1 MSYSVPRRV
10 QVRAPRLGEDD
21 ELPGGVILRPSPSPT
36 SSLPPED
43 SEDFLKSITSLDL
56 ENEVLLNDEQDDA
69 GCDPHADSDS
79 GSDDEWGVGGR
90 STTTTNTTTTTTNP
104 YLPMVR
110 NYYKRSINPPAGLAR
125 GVDSILKGR
134 NTAALSLH
142 WGDMARSY
150 KERNVSLMAS
160 VKKAAKLSEAQR
172 SGALGD
178 ISPASVDTT
187 SPPLLYG
194 PNETLAYVLHG
205 LYPSYGVAHRLFRE
219 AAQALPNW
227 SPKSMLDFGCG
238 PGAGVWAAR
247 ETWAGTLFDIVV
259 VEPSRS
265 MMQVAEHLLADT
277 PGVMYR
283 KSWEEVVRFHRGKK
297 YDLVVA
303 HYTLGQLQSDL
314 ERERVLV
321 ELWDAVAPGGML
333 VISEHG
339 DRWGFH
345 VVRRSRDSLLARAEA
360 LEHVLPLAK
369 AEAVAALEEA
379 RAAKA
384 LLPGASF
391 MGEEGEENAA
401 LQVLHPADNEAVEG
415 FEECEPLPSGLPTP
429 SQVKRHLKAYAKKHS
444 CVTGGR
450 LLRPSSD
457 LLGTAVVGPCSHTAP
472 CPMPSNSWC
481 HLSQAVSRHRKA
493 GKSVVGRGP
502 GHAWEKF
509 SYVTLR
515 KTTVGVE
522 EGGKL
527 TGTALE
533 HAPHTR
539 AGWWWE
545 QGGGKGAPSFSFV
558 QPPPTED
565 ERGDGLSTSGFE
577 KEVTRVQSGSAAA
590 VELSRQYLDPDPW
603 WLTSRPSKLC
613 GGEGREEGFASG
625 SSRAITEEPLSVA
638 TLLQSLPSTSELENL
653 SPGIGG
659 PKNGRSPVF
668 PAPMSSRDDAQ
679 YSALEAC
686 SFEGKTRG
694 SEWGPDG
701 EDNKKVVLERELE
714 VLVEK
719 AIKSGTPGAGQWAR
733 LVRPPLKRSGHV
745 IVDVCSPQGT
755 FERRVVAK
763 GGHKDIAWAYRTAR
777 KARWGALWPNWFARG
792 KLSPAVTSLP
802 PSFFPPL
809 SQGRQERIEGG
820 NDGKR
825 LEFSSNLLPP
835 FPTHTQPLAEKAVPA
850 TSTLPVSPLSSVLP
864 PFSSSSLSRPTR
876 AQRRKESM
884 KLAYENFAL
893 PDEKAKAEFEMGGVG
908 KDKFASML
916 PDDIGSQ
923 FFSDGKYQRL
933 DASGLLSRKEFSR
946 ERAGKSGGKLD
957 FKKKGGL

>member
-1 MSYSVPRRV
+1 MLRLLSTSVSRRV
-10 QVRAPRLGEDD
+10 LVRAPRLGEED
-21 ELPGGVILRPSPSPT
+21 ELPGGVILPPPPSTNSSFDPPRNEDSLAF
-36 SSLPPED
+36 SSLD
-43 SEDFLKSITSLDL
+43 VLGNNSLFD
-56 ENEVLLNDEQDDA
+56 DEQNDA

-79 GSDDEWGVGGR
+79 GSDDEWRGGG
-90 STTTTNTTTTTTNP
+90 SSGTTNP

-247 ETWAGTLFDIVV
+247 ETWADTLFDIVV

-333 VISEHG
+333 LISEHG

-360 LEHVLPLAK
+360 LEHVLPFAK

-379 RAAKA
+379 RAARA
-384 LLPGASF
+384 LPPTTSLMSRGGK
-391 MGEEGEENAA
+391 GEEKPTLQLFDPPTDGE
-401 LQVLHPADNEAVEG
+401 VEEG
-415 FEECEPLPSGLPTP
+415 SEESEPLPSGLPTP
-429 SQVKRHLKAYAKKHS
+429 SQVKRYLKAHAKKHS

-493 GKSVVGRGP
+493 GKSVVGRGL

-522 EGGKL
+522 AGGGL
-527 TGTALE
+527 TGTAFE

-545 QGGGKGAPSFSFV
+545 QGGEKGAPSFSLV
-558 QPPPTED
+558 TPPPNEE
-565 ERGDGLSTSGFE
+565 ERGDLVDSGANKTTGFGND
-577 KEVTRVQSGSAAA
+577 TFSGGPAPA
-590 VELSRQYLDPDPW
+590 VELTRQYLDPDPW
-603 WLTSRPSKLC
+603 WLTSRPGKVS
-613 GGEGREEGFASG
+613 GGEGEKGGASADN
-625 SSRAITEEPLSVA
+625 RAVHEQPPLSVA
-638 TLLQSLPSTSELENL
+638 ALLQSLPSTTELENL
-653 SPGIGG
+653 SSSTSS
-659 PKNGRSPVF
+659 PKKGKPLIF
-668 PAPMSSRDDAQ
+668 PASVGAQDGAQ
-679 YSALEAC
+679 YSALEAIAQTQG
-686 SFEGKTRG
+686 SGWGRDEGDK
-694 SEWGPDG
+694 E
-701 EDNKKVVLERELE
+701 VLLQRELE
-714 VLVEK
+714 ALVER
-719 AIKSGTPGAGQWAR
+719 AIKSGAPGAGQWAR

-763 GGHKDIAWAYRTAR
+763 GGHKDIAWAYRSAR

-792 KLSPAVTSLP
+792 KLSPAMASLP
-802 PSFFPPL
+802 PSYFPPSDQGQTPIERGNDGGERSKSGNNLITPLLTPTQSSVKRDVPVTPTSPSRSPPL
-809 SQGRQERIEGG
+809 ST
-820 NDGKR
+820 
-825 LEFSSNLLPP
+825 SLLP
-835 FPTHTQPLAEKAVPA
+835 
-850 TSTLPVSPLSSVLP
+850 SP
-864 PFSSSSLSRPTR
+864 SRPTR

-884 KLAYENFAL
+884 RLAYENFAL
-893 PDEKAKAEFEMGGVG
+893 PDEKSKAEFEMGGAG

-916 PDDIGSQ
+916 PDDIGAQ

-933 DASGLLSRKEFSR
+933 DASGLLSRREASR
-946 ERAGKSGGKLD
+946 EKAGTSWGRLNV
-957 FKKKGGL
+957 KKK